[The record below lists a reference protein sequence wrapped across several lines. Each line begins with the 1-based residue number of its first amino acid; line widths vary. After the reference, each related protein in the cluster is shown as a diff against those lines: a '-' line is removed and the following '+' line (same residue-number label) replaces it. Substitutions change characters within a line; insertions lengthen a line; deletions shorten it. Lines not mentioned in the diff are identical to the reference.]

1 MAVTLFP
8 DGVPCALQEAFDLSF
23 LRQWGKVFRV
33 FDQQDSGNLCF
44 GLEDETHRY
53 FVKFAGARPVR
64 YKGEPERAV
73 ELLKQSGRVYRDLAH
88 PVLLPL
94 LWEGPVEGGYALL
107 FPWTE
112 AICMGKQYPSR
123 ERFLALP
130 LDTKLGIYREVLAF
144 HSHVAKQGY
153 VSVDFYDGCV
163 LFEEAT
169 GRTLLCDVDAYHRLP
184 FFNPVGRMWGSTRF
198 MAPEEFEK
206 GAAIDESTMVHT
218 LGAFA
223 FELFA
228 PEGRELAQWP
238 LSPAAWACAKK
249 SGLSQTG
256 GPLFGCGVVYTG
268 MGRCHRDAARS
279 PLNMK
284 KPLDNSKEETAATGN
299 SLFLYGVWGPSPPQ
313 GGLGPGPGGAGRHQ
327 LARLP
332 GEGGVLLPQVSLGRG
347 HGAAAGGGKG
357 HHRFAGEVAAFQEG
371 VHGPGL
377 YPPPDGE
384 AHKDGV
390 VLLYVLHGSGQGGTA
405 GGVPHLQRAAALL
418 VGPVQVGGSVGLGRG
433 DFVQVAAHC
442 RGDGL
447 GGPGGDAAGG
457 KIGH

>member
-64 YKGEPERAV
+64 YKGGPERAV

-130 LDTKLGIYREVLAF
+130 LGTKLGIYREVLAF
-144 HSHVAKQGY
+144 HSHVAKRGY

-169 GRTLLCDVDAYHRLP
+169 GRTADWAQAPAVRGVTSWPAFQVRAGYCSRKWRSAGGMALP
-184 FFNPVGRMWGSTRF
+184 
-198 MAPEEFEK
+198 PEVAKGTIALPEK
-206 GAAIDESTMVHT
+206 S
-218 LGAFA
+218 
-223 FELFA
+223 
-228 PEGRELAQWP
+228 P
-238 LSPAAWACAKK
+238 LSSTVSKARGSIPH
-249 SGLSQTG
+249 Q
-256 GPLFGCGVVYTG
+256 
-268 MGRCHRDAARS
+268 MGKPTKTVSYCSTFSTAAARAGRQAVS
-279 PLNMK
+279 RI
-284 KPLDNSKEETAATGN
+284 SKE
-299 SLFLYGVWGPSPPQ
+299 L
-313 GGLGPGPGGAGRHQ
+313 
-327 LARLP
+327 RLC
-332 GEGGVLLPQVSLGRG
+332 
-347 HGAAAGGGKG
+347 
-357 HHRFAGEVAAFQEG
+357 
-371 VHGPGL
+371 
-377 YPPPDGE
+377 
-384 AHKDGV
+384 
-390 VLLYVLHGSGQGGTA
+390 
-405 GGVPHLQRAAALL
+405 LL
-418 VGPVQVGGSVGLGRG
+418 VQSRS
-433 DFVQVAAHC
+433 AAV
-442 RGDGL
+442 
-447 GGPGGDAAGG
+447 
-457 KIGH
+457 

>member
-94 LWEGPVEGGYALL
+94 LWEGPVAGGYALL

-130 LDTKLGIYREVLAF
+130 LDTKLGIYREVLVF
-144 HSHVAKQGY
+144 HSHVAKRGY

-198 MAPEEFEK
+198 MAPKEFEK

-228 PEGRELAQWP
+228 PEGRELA
-238 LSPAAWACAKK
+238 
-249 SGLSQTG
+249 
-256 GPLFGCGVVYTG
+256 
-268 MGRCHRDAARS
+268 
-279 PLNMK
+279 
-284 KPLDNSKEETAATGN
+284 
-299 SLFLYGVWGPSPPQ
+299 
-313 GGLGPGPGGAGRHQ
+313 
-327 LARLP
+327 
-332 GEGGVLLPQVSLGRG
+332 
-347 HGAAAGGGKG
+347 
-357 HHRFAGEVAAFQEG
+357 
-371 VHGPGL
+371 
-377 YPPPDGE
+377 
-384 AHKDGV
+384 
-390 VLLYVLHGSGQGGTA
+390 
-405 GGVPHLQRAAALL
+405 
-418 VGPVQVGGSVGLGRG
+418 
-433 DFVQVAAHC
+433 
-442 RGDGL
+442 
-447 GGPGGDAAGG
+447 
-457 KIGH
+457 

>member
-1 MAVTLFP
+1 M
-8 DGVPCALQEAFDLSF
+8 PCALQEAFDLSF

-44 GLEDETHRY
+44 GLEDGARRY

-144 HSHVAKQGY
+144 HSHVAKRGY

-249 SGLSQTG
+249 AASPKREDRFSDVASYIRGWE
-256 GPLFGCGVVYTG
+256 
-268 MGRCHRDAARS
+268 DAIG
-279 PLNMK
+279 
-284 KPLDNSKEETAATGN
+284 T
-299 SLFLYGVWGPSPPQ
+299 
-313 GGLGPGPGGAGRHQ
+313 
-327 LARLP
+327 LP
-332 GEGGVLLPQVSLGRG
+332 
-347 HGAAAGGGKG
+347 
-357 HHRFAGEVAAFQEG
+357 
-371 VHGPGL
+371 
-377 YPPPDGE
+377 
-384 AHKDGV
+384 
-390 VLLYVLHGSGQGGTA
+390 
-405 GGVPHLQRAAALL
+405 AL
-418 VGPVQVGGSVGLGRG
+418 R
-433 DFVQVAAHC
+433 
-442 RGDGL
+442 
-447 GGPGGDAAGG
+447 
-457 KIGH
+457 

>member
-88 PVLLPL
+88 PALLPL

-144 HSHVAKQGY
+144 HSHVAKRGY

-249 SGLSQTG
+249 AASPKREDRFVDVAS
-256 GPLFGCGVVYTG
+256 YI
-268 MGRCHRDAARS
+268 RAWEDAIG
-279 PLNMK
+279 
-284 KPLDNSKEETAATGN
+284 T
-299 SLFLYGVWGPSPPQ
+299 
-313 GGLGPGPGGAGRHQ
+313 
-327 LARLP
+327 LP
-332 GEGGVLLPQVSLGRG
+332 
-347 HGAAAGGGKG
+347 
-357 HHRFAGEVAAFQEG
+357 
-371 VHGPGL
+371 
-377 YPPPDGE
+377 
-384 AHKDGV
+384 
-390 VLLYVLHGSGQGGTA
+390 
-405 GGVPHLQRAAALL
+405 AL
-418 VGPVQVGGSVGLGRG
+418 R
-433 DFVQVAAHC
+433 
-442 RGDGL
+442 
-447 GGPGGDAAGG
+447 
-457 KIGH
+457 

>member
-1 MAVTLFP
+1 MA
-8 DGVPCALQEAFDLSF
+8 
-23 LRQWGKVFRV
+23 
-33 FDQQDSGNLCF
+33 
-44 GLEDETHRY
+44 
-53 FVKFAGARPVR
+53 
-64 YKGEPERAV
+64 
-73 ELLKQSGRVYRDLAH
+73 
-88 PVLLPL
+88 
-94 LWEGPVEGGYALL
+94 GGYALL

-144 HSHVAKQGY
+144 HSHVAKRGY

-249 SGLSQTG
+249 AASPKRKDRFSDVASYIRGWE
-256 GPLFGCGVVYTG
+256 
-268 MGRCHRDAARS
+268 DAIG
-279 PLNMK
+279 
-284 KPLDNSKEETAATGN
+284 T
-299 SLFLYGVWGPSPPQ
+299 
-313 GGLGPGPGGAGRHQ
+313 
-327 LARLP
+327 LP
-332 GEGGVLLPQVSLGRG
+332 
-347 HGAAAGGGKG
+347 
-357 HHRFAGEVAAFQEG
+357 
-371 VHGPGL
+371 
-377 YPPPDGE
+377 
-384 AHKDGV
+384 
-390 VLLYVLHGSGQGGTA
+390 
-405 GGVPHLQRAAALL
+405 AL
-418 VGPVQVGGSVGLGRG
+418 R
-433 DFVQVAAHC
+433 
-442 RGDGL
+442 
-447 GGPGGDAAGG
+447 
-457 KIGH
+457 

>member
-44 GLEDETHRY
+44 GLEDETRRY

-144 HSHVAKQGY
+144 HSHVAKRGY

-184 FFNPVGRMWGSTRF
+184 FFNPVGRM
-198 MAPEEFEK
+198 
-206 GAAIDESTMVHT
+206 
-218 LGAFA
+218 
-223 FELFA
+223 
-228 PEGRELAQWP
+228 
-238 LSPAAWACAKK
+238 
-249 SGLSQTG
+249 
-256 GPLFGCGVVYTG
+256 
-268 MGRCHRDAARS
+268 
-279 PLNMK
+279 
-284 KPLDNSKEETAATGN
+284 
-299 SLFLYGVWGPSPPQ
+299 
-313 GGLGPGPGGAGRHQ
+313 
-327 LARLP
+327 
-332 GEGGVLLPQVSLGRG
+332 
-347 HGAAAGGGKG
+347 
-357 HHRFAGEVAAFQEG
+357 
-371 VHGPGL
+371 
-377 YPPPDGE
+377 
-384 AHKDGV
+384 
-390 VLLYVLHGSGQGGTA
+390 
-405 GGVPHLQRAAALL
+405 
-418 VGPVQVGGSVGLGRG
+418 
-433 DFVQVAAHC
+433 
-442 RGDGL
+442 
-447 GGPGGDAAGG
+447 
-457 KIGH
+457 

>member
-130 LDTKLGIYREVLAF
+130 LDTKLGIYREALAF
-144 HSHVAKQGY
+144 HSHVAKRGY
-153 VSVDFYDGCV
+153 VSADFYDGCV

-228 PEGRELAQWP
+228 PEGRELTQWP

-249 SGLSQTG
+249 AASPKREDRFVDVASYIRAWEDAIGRC
-256 GPLFGCGVVYTG
+256 PLASKKRKSCLISAKKRPLPLATASFFMGCGGHHCPKADWAQAPAVRGVTSWPAFQVRAGYCSRKWRSAGG
-268 MGRCHRDAARS
+268 MALPPEVAKGTIALPEKSPLSRKVSTARGSIPHQMGKPTKTVSYCSTFSTAAARAGRQAVS
-279 PLNMK
+279 RI
-284 KPLDNSKEETAATGN
+284 SKE
-299 SLFLYGVWGPSPPQ
+299 L
-313 GGLGPGPGGAGRHQ
+313 
-327 LARLP
+327 RLC
-332 GEGGVLLPQVSLGRG
+332 
-347 HGAAAGGGKG
+347 
-357 HHRFAGEVAAFQEG
+357 
-371 VHGPGL
+371 
-377 YPPPDGE
+377 
-384 AHKDGV
+384 
-390 VLLYVLHGSGQGGTA
+390 
-405 GGVPHLQRAAALL
+405 LL
-418 VGPVQVGGSVGLGRG
+418 VQSRS
-433 DFVQVAAHC
+433 AAV
-442 RGDGL
+442 
-447 GGPGGDAAGG
+447 
-457 KIGH
+457 